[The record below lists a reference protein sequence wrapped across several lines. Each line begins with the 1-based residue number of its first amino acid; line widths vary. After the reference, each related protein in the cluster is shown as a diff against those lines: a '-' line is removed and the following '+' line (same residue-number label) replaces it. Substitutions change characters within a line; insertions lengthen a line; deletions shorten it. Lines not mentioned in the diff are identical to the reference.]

1 MASSSAR
8 PWRRSH
14 RVVAAACLLV
24 GCSSFSGHPD
34 PVFEPE
40 SRIAA
45 LKGQFD
51 DTAVSV
57 CIASATDTCRNQIA
71 AAWMQAIDIRFAQF
85 ETRLFRQTREAGFG
99 ATLATLGFTAA
110 ATLAHGSTRAFSATA
125 GLITG
130 GREAFD
136 KEILAQQTVLAI
148 HSAMRLRRSQA
159 ATRIYGGLKL
169 PYAQYDVLQLQQD
182 LRVYEDAGNVV
193 TALIGVNQIVGD
205 AATKAEVEMDKAVRV
220 QLDPAATRIRNAI
233 CRDADCATRD
243 AAQSA
248 NMNRCL
254 KALKL
259 PDDTLIVD
267 VFTKDQYAIMRPAL
281 AACMGL

>member
-1 MASSSAR
+1 ML
-8 PWRRSH
+8 
-14 RVVAAACLLV
+14 AACLLT
-24 GCSSFSGHPD
+24 GCSTFSGHPD
-34 PVFEPE
+34 PVLEPE
-40 SRIAA
+40 IQMAA

-51 DTAVSV
+51 DTAVAV

-99 ATLATLGFTAA
+99 ATLATLGFTGA
-110 ATLAHGSTRAFSATA
+110 ATLVRGSARAFSATA

-169 PYAQYDVLQLQQD
+169 AYKQYDLLQLQHD
-182 LRVYEDAGNVV
+182 LQVYEEAGNVV

-220 QLDPAATRIRNAI
+220 QLDPAATKIRNAI
-233 CRDADCATRD
+233 CRDADCTTRD
-243 AAQSA
+243 AAQAVS
-248 NMNRCL
+248 MDRCL
-254 KALKL
+254 KTLKL

-267 VFTKDQYAIMRPAL
+267 VITAPQYAIMRPAL